1 MATARNPLPPAP
13 PPLRDIGID
22 ECDDGLSAFA
32 PVRPRLFGIAY
43 RMLGSAAEAEDV
55 VQDVW
60 MRWQSTNQIG
70 RAHV

>member
-1 MATARNPLPPAP
+1 MAKAGNPLPPAP
-13 PPLRDIGID
+13 PPLRDIEIG
-22 ECDDGLSAFA
+22 EGDDGLSAFA

-60 MRWQSTNQIG
+60 MRWQSQIG
-70 RAHV
+70 